1 MNTKLPIALLLASVA
16 TSSAHAQMA
25 DTAAGARRAA
35 VCFACHGGNG
45 HAKVPGYPNLAAQ
58 DRQYL
63 EKQLRAF
70 RDGQRKDPTM
80 SAMSAP
86 LSDADIANI
95 AAYFSTQE

>member
-1 MNTKLPIALLLASVA
+1 MKAAISIVVLLASLTVTDA
-16 TSSAHAQMA
+16 QAQMA

-35 VCFACHGGNG
+35 VCFACHSDNG

-63 EKQLRAF
+63 EKQLHAF

-80 SAMSAP
+80 SAMAAP
-86 LSDADIANI
+86 LSDTDIVNI
-95 AAYFSTQE
+95 AAYFSKRK